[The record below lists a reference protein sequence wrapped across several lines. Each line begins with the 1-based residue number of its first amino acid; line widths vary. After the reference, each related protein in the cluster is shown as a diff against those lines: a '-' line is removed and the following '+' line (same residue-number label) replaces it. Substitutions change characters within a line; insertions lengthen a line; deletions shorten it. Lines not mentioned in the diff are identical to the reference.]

1 MEFIDENHKRFWKE
15 KNIILER
22 YNKTDVYYKS
32 LVYTLGICEQTR
44 EKFDS
49 IFDIRNGE
57 INIDSLQ
64 EIWQTTTSKRV
75 TRMAFSLWNGCSYE
89 SEKDAE
95 KGKISNN
102 YNISDVFCCDYAPY
116 FFEAIKIRY
125 PENFRE
131 YQSNK
136 VVILDSQKQND
147 DKEYGAYIRVN
158 HCNNELSANIELEE
172 KKEQILKYCKEN
184 NFNVSHIFCD
194 IGFSGKLEKR
204 ISLKKLVEEVNK
216 GKLKGIVAISLEEII
231 REQLTPTRT
240 FLESIKGEIITVHG
254 GKISIKQEDINKEIL
269 KDIEKTMQSEYK
281 KQLAEKQ
288 KIGRLSKKRM
298 QER

>member
-1 MEFIDENHKRFWKE
+1 MQKGVQMEFIDNNHKRFYEE

-64 EIWQTTTSKRV
+64 ESWQTNTSKIV
-75 TRMAFSLWNGCSYE
+75 TRMAFNLWNGCNYE
-89 SEKDAE
+89 SQEDAE

-102 YNISDVFCCDYAPY
+102 YNISDIFCCNYAPY

-125 PENFRE
+125 PEYFRE

-136 VVILDSQKQND
+136 VVILDNQKQND
-147 DKEYGAYIRVN
+147 DKEYGAYIRID

-184 NFNVSHIFCD
+184 NLNVSHIFCD

-204 ISLKKLVEEVNK
+204 IS
-216 GKLKGIVAISLEEII
+216 
-231 REQLTPTRT
+231 
-240 FLESIKGEIITVHG
+240 IK
-254 GKISIKQEDINKEIL
+254 N
-269 KDIEKTMQSEYK
+269 
-281 KQLAEKQ
+281 
-288 KIGRLSKKRM
+288 
-298 QER
+298 